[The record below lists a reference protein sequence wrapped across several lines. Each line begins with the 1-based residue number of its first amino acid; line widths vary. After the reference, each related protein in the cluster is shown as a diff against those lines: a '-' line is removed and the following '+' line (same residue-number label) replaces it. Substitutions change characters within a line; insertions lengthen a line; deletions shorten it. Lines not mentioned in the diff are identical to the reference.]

1 MEQRGSP
8 AWRCSNTDIKLCA
21 GSVAAQL
28 PQHPHAGITPSDDDA
43 WLCEAKAVNLFAL
56 QAKSSEIDF
65 DYVAYAQQ
73 RLDEFAR
80 LVKAAS
86 NDNDS

>member
-1 MEQRGSP
+1 M
-8 AWRCSNTDIKLCA
+8 CA
-21 GSVAAQL
+21 PSQAAARAYIPVSHL
-28 PQHPHAGITPSDDDA
+28 VWGL
-43 WLCEAKAVNLFAL
+43 WGLL

-80 LVKAAS
+80 LIRAAEAQGP
-86 NDNDS
+86 